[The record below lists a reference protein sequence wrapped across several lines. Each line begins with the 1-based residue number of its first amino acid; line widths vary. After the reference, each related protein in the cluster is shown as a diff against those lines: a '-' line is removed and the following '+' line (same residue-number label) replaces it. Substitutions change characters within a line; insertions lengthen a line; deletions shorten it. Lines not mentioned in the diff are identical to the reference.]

1 MKEKLIAIA
10 LVLLLFLSAV
20 FYLDKLTTVRT
31 PKLFAAGESA
41 IQNISEVKALN
52 NGKWIRSFRAA
63 DGAIYLRK
71 HLKTTDGGL
80 TFQPQSLVDVE
91 EVNAVP
97 ESAVFAKTAPKKSR
111 FMCRKVPPRSL
122 RRAFGTASTFIA
134 LFWKCPTARG

>member
-97 ESAVFAKTAPKKSR
+97 ESAVFAKQR
-111 FMCRKVPPRSL
+111 CV
-122 RRAFGTASTFIA
+122 
-134 LFWKCPTARG
+134 